1 MRLAASLVKDR
12 WGFSAFSR
20 YCRSLIRRPLS
31 SSLSVKSRTT
41 QRKPCVCYF
50 CGGGVPELSLAAAAP
65 DDRVASKATGR
76 WNKNGKVLRQFVQLV
91 ARGPRAR
98 RRARAQAAAGMDEV
112 LLRCFGI
119 MSFEGLL
126 RRLTPHVDVLC

>member
-1 MRLAASLVKDR
+1 MKDR
-12 WGFSAFSR
+12 WGLRAFSR

-50 CGGGVPELSLAAAAP
+50 CGCGVPELSLAAAAP

-76 WNKNGKVLRQFVQLV
+76 WNKNGKVLRQLVELV

-98 RRARAQAAAGMDEV
+98 RRARRQPPTGMDEV
-112 LLRCFGI
+112 LFGTFRVV
-119 MSFEGLL
+119 SF
-126 RRLTPHVDVLC
+126 